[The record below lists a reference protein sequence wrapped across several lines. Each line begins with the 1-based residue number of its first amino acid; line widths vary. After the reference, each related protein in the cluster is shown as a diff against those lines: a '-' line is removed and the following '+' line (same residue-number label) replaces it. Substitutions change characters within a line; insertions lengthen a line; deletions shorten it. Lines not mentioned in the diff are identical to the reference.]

1 MSYMQAALSKVGLR
15 RRNKLDRAD
24 TFQRV
29 LYVLLTI
36 LAVFMLL
43 PLVYIFN
50 HAFKPYTELF
60 LYPPTIFARH
70 PTLNSF
76 AELYTITRDSLV
88 PMSRFLFNSIFITSI
103 SVVIVCVISSLCAYS
118 LSKHAFPGRKA
129 LFTIIIVS
137 LMFVPET
144 VEIPRYIVIAKMG
157 FINTYWAHILPHL
170 AAPVGVF
177 LMKQFMDQIPNEMM
191 EAAKIDGAKEWT
203 IFMKIAMPL
212 AMPAL
217 VTIFIIQ
224 FQGTWVNS
232 STSVLYMTDDAMKTF
247 PFYMTTLTSQAAN
260 SVARAGA
267 AAAAFLVL
275 FLPNLIIFLIFQSK
289 VISTMAHSGI
299 K

>member
-1 MSYMQAALSKVGLR
+1 MSYVQIALSKLGWR
-15 RRNKLDRAD
+15 RSKLNSAD
-24 TFQRV
+24 GFERF
-29 LYVLLTI
+29 LYVLLTV
-36 LAVFMLL
+36 LAIFMLL

-50 HAFKPYTELF
+50 HALKPYTELF
-60 LYPPTIFARH
+60 LYPPRIFVQK

-76 AELYTITRDSLV
+76 FELYTITRDSLV
-88 PMSRFLFNSIFITSI
+88 PMSRYLFNSIFVTAVSVIT
-103 SVVIVCVISSLCAYS
+103 VCVISSLCAYA
-118 LSKHAFPGRKA
+118 LSKHTFPGRKM

-144 VEIPRYIVIAKMG
+144 VEIPRYIVLAKLG

-177 LMKQFMDQIPNEMM
+177 LMKQFMDQIPNEML
-191 EAAKIDGAKEWT
+191 EAAKMDGAREWT

-217 VTIFIIQ
+217 LTIFIIQ
-224 FQGTWVNS
+224 FQATWINP

-247 PFYMTTLTSQAAN
+247 PFYMTTLTNVAAN
-260 SVARAGA
+260 NVARQGA

-275 FLPNLIIFLIFQSK
+275 FLPNLFIFLIFQSR